1 MYFYYGCACIGV
13 KPFANV
19 VTELQLTQFVTMMAQ
34 ATFILG
40 YGCAYP
46 NRVTAYYLGYILSL
60 FVLFRAFYTVKY
72 VAPKEKGAKKLEAA
86 SPAAAAAEDP
96 KAAAARKAG
105 AAPRR
110 GSKSPM

>member
-1 MYFYYGCACIGV
+1 VYFYYGCTTVGL

-19 VTELQLTQFVTMMAQ
+19 VTELQLTQFVTMMTQ
-34 ATFILG
+34 AVVILG
-40 YGCAYP
+40 FGCAYP

-96 KAAAARKAG
+96 KAAARKAG